1 MRKRPMCLACLGFM
15 LVLVLLRIAGVP
27 LGTPFSDPKYEN
39 KAQQGRKVWI
49 AGTIETYEKKS
60 SNNGYVLRGEGSKG
74 KIYLLAKRGD
84 LPVGA
89 AVRVYGTVKKPESPR
104 NPGMFDEKTYYE
116 GKGCA
121 FYVISE
127 REEVVDAGRRNLG
140 EALRL
145 ERERCCA
152 VLKEMMPEEEAGV
165 LSAMLLGERS
175 ELTEETYLAYQQSGL
190 LHLISVSGMHL
201 MLLGMALRRLL
212 MALHLPKTPA
222 SLAAA
227 AGMVLYGMF
236 TGSGTA
242 TVRAVMMFAVR
253 MGAVAVGRTYDSLSA
268 LSLAAILML
277 AENPS
282 YLEQSGFWLSFG
294 AVTAISGVYPV
305 LAGEKAERKRR
316 GEKTG
321 LEKLAAKGKEAA
333 MVYLSLQLV
342 MIPLQAWYFYE
353 IPVYAVFVNLFMLP
367 MMGVLLGF
375 GAAGGMVGLLS
386 LTLAK
391 EVLLPCRILLFMG
404 NHICALAGMLPG
416 TMWIVGRPQCW
427 QIAVYYAFLGA
438 GTCLL
443 HRQSEQRER
452 EKEHGRRAEQ
462 KNGGHPGVFLAGLL
476 LLAVLGVPRSGEAE
490 LDMLDVGQGDGCY
503 LQTKEGYH
511 LFVDGGSSNVGKVG
525 TYRILP
531 FLKYKGVKKI
541 DCWVVSHTDED
552 HISGLR
558 EILSS
563 GYPVEYLAVAE
574 QMPRDENWEELEA
587 LAEDA
592 GTKVV
597 WLGRGD
603 IWHFGKATF
612 TALHPGKTEAAFGG
626 QSVDKNEESLV
637 LFYQEDDFTGV
648 FTGDIGAAQEEEILT
663 WLQKTKTGADVQKI
677 DFYKAAHHGS
687 RYSNSTGFLESLA
700 PEIALVSCSRT
711 NRYGHPSK
719 EAVGHMQQAGSQVYY
734 TMESGRLCVKKTDG
748 QAVCRGYLEEKEQ
761 WWQ

>member
-89 AVRVYGTVKKPESPR
+89 AVRVYGTVKKPEGPR

-127 REEVVDAGRRNLG
+127 REEVVDAGRWNLG

-165 LSAMLLGERS
+165 LSA
-175 ELTEETYLAYQQSGL
+175 
-190 LHLISVSGMHL
+190 

-242 TVRAVMMFAVR
+242 TVRAVVMFAVR

-353 IPVYAVFVNLFMLP
+353 IPLFAFLPNLFAGAVMTA
-367 MMGVLLGF
+367 VLLT
-375 GAAGGMVGLLS
+375 GAAGLLAGLAS
-386 LTLAK
+386 VKAGSV
-391 EVLLPCRILLFMG
+391 VLLPTRFLLTLLRQMTAAVAQIPGNVWICGQPEKWQMAGYGIILTGLLVILYVRKRKREMNPDGAKRKGAQARKRERMLFGITMFFACVLLFY
-404 NHICALAGMLPG
+404 
-416 TMWIVGRPQCW
+416 RP
-427 QIAVYYAFLGA
+427 
-438 GTCLL
+438 
-443 HRQSEQRER
+443 RETFSIT
-452 EKEHGRRAEQ
+452 A
-462 KNGGHPGVFLAGLL
+462 
-476 LLAVLGVPRSGEAE
+476 
-490 LDMLDVGQGDGCY
+490 LDVGQGDSLVVESGR
-503 LQTKEGYH
+503 
-511 LFVDGGSSNVGKVG
+511 FVMLNDGGSSSASAVGEK
-525 TYRILP
+525 RILP
-531 FLKYKGVKKI
+531 YLKQRGIAALDAVVVTHPDADHTNGILELLELIREQKTALRIRHLFLPVWMKGSEK
-541 DCWVVSHTDED
+541 ENPF
-552 HISGLR
+552 
-558 EILSS
+558 ILAAQKA
-563 GYPVEYLAVAE
+563 GIMVEYLKKG
-574 QMPRDENWEELEA
+574 DEIRAGEL
-587 LAEDA
+587 
-592 GTKVV
+592 TVSV
-597 WLGRGD
+597 
-603 IWHFGKATF
+603 
-612 TALHPGKTEAAFGG
+612 LHPGAGEDYTGEENAG
-626 QSVDKNEESLV
+626 SVV
-637 LFYQEDDFTGV
+637 LQLSCGACRALL
-648 FTGDIGAAQEEEILT
+648 TGDLEGSGEEEVLGAAERCQIL
-663 WLQKTKTGADVQKI
+663 KV
-677 DFYKAAHHGS
+677 AHHGS
-687 RYSNSTGFLESLA
+687 RNSTSEAFLNRIQPQISL
-700 PEIALVSCSRT
+700 ISCAWPG
-711 NRYGHPSK
+711 RYGHPHRELLERLRACKSHIYGTPVDG
-719 EAVGHMQQAGSQVYY
+719 AVTVQLKRD
-734 TMESGRLCVKKTDG
+734 RL
-748 QAVCRGYLEEKEQ
+748 AVHGYRSDVEFPVS
-761 WWQ
+761 

>member
-127 REEVVDAGRRNLG
+127 REEVVDAGRWNLG

-242 TVRAVMMFAVR
+242 TVRAVVMFAVR

-294 AVTAISGVYPV
+294 AVTAISGVCPV
-305 LAGEKAERKRR
+305 LTGEKTERKRR

-353 IPVYAVFVNLFMLP
+353 IPLFAFLPNLFAGAVMTA
-367 MMGVLLGF
+367 VLLT
-375 GAAGGMVGLLS
+375 GAAGLLAGLAS
-386 LTLAK
+386 VKAGSV
-391 EVLLPCRILLFMG
+391 VLLPARFLLTLLRQMTAAVAQIPGNVWICGQPEKWQMAGYGIILTGLLVILYVRKRKREMNPDGAKRTGAQARRRERMLFGITMFFACVLLFY
-404 NHICALAGMLPG
+404 
-416 TMWIVGRPQCW
+416 RP
-427 QIAVYYAFLGA
+427 
-438 GTCLL
+438 
-443 HRQSEQRER
+443 RETFSIT
-452 EKEHGRRAEQ
+452 A
-462 KNGGHPGVFLAGLL
+462 
-476 LLAVLGVPRSGEAE
+476 
-490 LDMLDVGQGDGCY
+490 LDVGQGDSLVVESGR
-503 LQTKEGYH
+503 
-511 LFVDGGSSNVGKVG
+511 FVMLNDGGSSSASAIGEK
-525 TYRILP
+525 RILP
-531 FLKYKGVKKI
+531 YLKQRGIAALDAVVITHPDAESHERNPRTAGADRGAENGASHPPSVPACVDERKRKRKSFYFSRTKSGNYGRISKKGRRDPCRRTHRI
-541 DCWVVSHTDED
+541 GT
-552 HISGLR
+552 
-558 EILSS
+558 SS
-563 GYPVEYLAVAE
+563 GSGRRLYGRGKRRKCCITAFLRCLPRTSDGRSGGKRRRRGPGGGRAVPDFKGGA
-574 QMPRDENWEELEA
+574 PRLEKFNERGISEPHTA
-587 LAEDA
+587 ADQPDFLRVA
-592 GTKVV
+592 GTV
-597 WLGRGD
+597 RPS
-603 IWHFGKATF
+603 A
-612 TALHPGKTEAAFGG
+612 P
-626 QSVDKNEESLV
+626 
-637 LFYQEDDFTGV
+637 
-648 FTGDIGAAQEEEILT
+648 GAAGAASC
-663 WLQKTKTGADVQKI
+663 LQKPYLRNTG
-677 DFYKAAHHGS
+677 GWS
-687 RYSNSTGFLESLA
+687 RDSTA
-700 PEIALVSCSRT
+700 
-711 NRYGHPSK
+711 
-719 EAVGHMQQAGSQVYY
+719 EA
-734 TMESGRLCVKKTDG
+734 
-748 QAVCRGYLEEKEQ
+748 
-761 WWQ
+761 

>member
-127 REEVVDAGRRNLG
+127 REEVVDAGRWNLG

-242 TVRAVMMFAVR
+242 TVRAVVMFAVR

-353 IPVYAVFVNLFMLP
+353 IPLFAFLPNLFAGAVMTA
-367 MMGVLLGF
+367 VLLT
-375 GAAGGMVGLLS
+375 GAAGLLAGLAS
-386 LTLAK
+386 VKAGSV
-391 EVLLPCRILLFMG
+391 VLLPTRFLLTLLRQMTAAVAQIPGNVWICGQPEKWQMAGYGIILTGLLVILYVRKRKREMNPDGAKRKGAQARKRERMLFGITMFFACVLLFY
-404 NHICALAGMLPG
+404 
-416 TMWIVGRPQCW
+416 RP
-427 QIAVYYAFLGA
+427 
-438 GTCLL
+438 
-443 HRQSEQRER
+443 RETFSIT
-452 EKEHGRRAEQ
+452 A
-462 KNGGHPGVFLAGLL
+462 
-476 LLAVLGVPRSGEAE
+476 
-490 LDMLDVGQGDGCY
+490 LDVGQGDSLVVESGR
-503 LQTKEGYH
+503 
-511 LFVDGGSSNVGKVG
+511 FVMLNDGGSSSASAVGEK
-525 TYRILP
+525 RILP
-531 FLKYKGVKKI
+531 YLKQRGIAALDAVVVTHPDADHTNGILELLELIGEQKTALRIPSVPACVDERKRKRKSFYFSRTKSGNYGRISKKGRRDPCRRTHRI
-541 DCWVVSHTDED
+541 GT
-552 HISGLR
+552 
-558 EILSS
+558 SS
-563 GYPVEYLAVAE
+563 GSGRRLYGRGKRRKCCITAFLRCLPRTSDGRSGGKRRRRGPGGGRAVPDFKGGA
-574 QMPRDENWEELEA
+574 PRLEKFNERGISEPHTA
-587 LAEDA
+587 ADQPDFLRVA
-592 GTKVV
+592 GTV
-597 WLGRGD
+597 RPS
-603 IWHFGKATF
+603 A
-612 TALHPGKTEAAFGG
+612 P
-626 QSVDKNEESLV
+626 
-637 LFYQEDDFTGV
+637 
-648 FTGDIGAAQEEEILT
+648 GAAGAASC
-663 WLQKTKTGADVQKI
+663 LQKPYLRNTG
-677 DFYKAAHHGS
+677 GWS
-687 RYSNSTGFLESLA
+687 RDSTA
-700 PEIALVSCSRT
+700 
-711 NRYGHPSK
+711 
-719 EAVGHMQQAGSQVYY
+719 EA
-734 TMESGRLCVKKTDG
+734 
-748 QAVCRGYLEEKEQ
+748 
-761 WWQ
+761 

>member
-39 KAQQGRKVWI
+39 EAQQGRKVWI

-127 REEVVDAGRRNLG
+127 REEVVDVGRWNLG

-227 AGMVLYGMF
+227 AGMVLYGRF

-242 TVRAVMMFAVR
+242 TVRAVVMFAVR

-321 LEKLAAKGKEAA
+321 LEKLAVKGKEAA

-353 IPVYAVFVNLFMLP
+353 IPLFAFLPNLFAGAVMTAAVAQIPGNVWICGQPEKGQMAGYGIILTGLLVILYVRKRKREMNPDGAKRKGAQARRWERMLFGIT
-367 MMGVLLGF
+367 MFFACVLLF
-375 GAAGGMVGLLS
+375 Y
-386 LTLAK
+386 
-391 EVLLPCRILLFMG
+391 
-404 NHICALAGMLPG
+404 
-416 TMWIVGRPQCW
+416 RP
-427 QIAVYYAFLGA
+427 
-438 GTCLL
+438 
-443 HRQSEQRER
+443 RETFSIT
-452 EKEHGRRAEQ
+452 A
-462 KNGGHPGVFLAGLL
+462 
-476 LLAVLGVPRSGEAE
+476 
-490 LDMLDVGQGDGCY
+490 LDVGQGDALVVESGR
-503 LQTKEGYH
+503 
-511 LFVDGGSSNVGKVG
+511 FVMLNDGGSSSASAIGEK
-525 TYRILP
+525 RILP
-531 FLKYKGVKKI
+531 YLKQRGIAALDAVVVTHPDADHTNGILELLELIGEQKTALRIRHLFLPVWMKGSEK
-541 DCWVVSHTDED
+541 ENPF
-552 HISGLR
+552 
-558 EILSS
+558 ILAAQKA
-563 GYPVEYLAVAE
+563 GIMVEYLKKG
-574 QMPRDENWEELEA
+574 DEIRAGEL
-587 LAEDA
+587 
-592 GTKVV
+592 TISV
-597 WLGRGD
+597 
-603 IWHFGKATF
+603 
-612 TALHPGKTEAAFGG
+612 LHPGAGEDYTGEENAG
-626 QSVDKNEESLV
+626 SVV
-637 LFYQEDDFTGV
+637 LQLSCGACRALL
-648 FTGDIGAAQEEEILT
+648 TGDLEGSGEEEVLGAAERCQIL
-663 WLQKTKTGADVQKI
+663 KV
-677 DFYKAAHHGS
+677 AHHGS
-687 RYSNSTGFLESLA
+687 RNSTSEAFLNRIQPQISL
-700 PEIALVSCSRT
+700 ISCAWPG
-711 NRYGHPSK
+711 RYGHPHRELLERLRACKSHIYGTPVDG
-719 EAVGHMQQAGSQVYY
+719 AVTVQLKRD
-734 TMESGRLCVKKTDG
+734 RL
-748 QAVCRGYLEEKEQ
+748 AVHGYWSDVEFPVS
-761 WWQ
+761 

>member
-127 REEVVDAGRRNLG
+127 REEVVDAGRWNLG

-242 TVRAVMMFAVR
+242 TVRAVVMFAVR
-253 MGAVAVGRTYDSLSA
+253 KYGITNQPQQKSDE
-268 LSLAAILML
+268 I
-277 AENPS
+277 
-282 YLEQSGFWLSFG
+282 QS
-294 AVTAISGVYPV
+294 
-305 LAGEKAERKRR
+305 
-316 GEKTG
+316 
-321 LEKLAAKGKEAA
+321 
-333 MVYLSLQLV
+333 
-342 MIPLQAWYFYE
+342 
-353 IPVYAVFVNLFMLP
+353 
-367 MMGVLLGF
+367 
-375 GAAGGMVGLLS
+375 
-386 LTLAK
+386 
-391 EVLLPCRILLFMG
+391 
-404 NHICALAGMLPG
+404 
-416 TMWIVGRPQCW
+416 
-427 QIAVYYAFLGA
+427 
-438 GTCLL
+438 
-443 HRQSEQRER
+443 
-452 EKEHGRRAEQ
+452 
-462 KNGGHPGVFLAGLL
+462 
-476 LLAVLGVPRSGEAE
+476 
-490 LDMLDVGQGDGCY
+490 
-503 LQTKEGYH
+503 
-511 LFVDGGSSNVGKVG
+511 
-525 TYRILP
+525 
-531 FLKYKGVKKI
+531 
-541 DCWVVSHTDED
+541 
-552 HISGLR
+552 
-558 EILSS
+558 
-563 GYPVEYLAVAE
+563 
-574 QMPRDENWEELEA
+574 
-587 LAEDA
+587 
-592 GTKVV
+592 
-597 WLGRGD
+597 
-603 IWHFGKATF
+603 
-612 TALHPGKTEAAFGG
+612 
-626 QSVDKNEESLV
+626 
-637 LFYQEDDFTGV
+637 
-648 FTGDIGAAQEEEILT
+648 
-663 WLQKTKTGADVQKI
+663 
-677 DFYKAAHHGS
+677 
-687 RYSNSTGFLESLA
+687 
-700 PEIALVSCSRT
+700 
-711 NRYGHPSK
+711 
-719 EAVGHMQQAGSQVYY
+719 
-734 TMESGRLCVKKTDG
+734 
-748 QAVCRGYLEEKEQ
+748 
-761 WWQ
+761 

>member
-39 KAQQGRKVWI
+39 EAQQGRKVWI

-127 REEVVDAGRRNLG
+127 REEVVDVGRWNLG

-242 TVRAVMMFAVR
+242 TVRAVVMFAVR

-353 IPVYAVFVNLFMLP
+353 IPLFAFLPNLFAGAVMTA
-367 MMGVLLGF
+367 VLLP
-375 GAAGGMVGLLS
+375 GAAGLLAGLAS
-386 LTLAK
+386 VKAGSV
-391 EVLLPCRILLFMG
+391 VLLPARFLLTLLRQMTAAVAQIPGNVWICGQPEKWQMAGYGIILTGLLVILYVRKRKREMNPDGAKRKGAQARRRERMLFGITMFFACVLLFY
-404 NHICALAGMLPG
+404 
-416 TMWIVGRPQCW
+416 RP
-427 QIAVYYAFLGA
+427 
-438 GTCLL
+438 
-443 HRQSEQRER
+443 RETFSIT
-452 EKEHGRRAEQ
+452 A
-462 KNGGHPGVFLAGLL
+462 
-476 LLAVLGVPRSGEAE
+476 
-490 LDMLDVGQGDGCY
+490 LDVGQGDSLVVESGR
-503 LQTKEGYH
+503 
-511 LFVDGGSSNVGKVG
+511 FVMLNDGGSSSASAVGEK
-525 TYRILP
+525 RILP
-531 FLKYKGVKKI
+531 YLKQRGIAALDAVVVTHPDADHTNGILELLELIGEQKTALRIRHLFLPVWMKGSEK
-541 DCWVVSHTDED
+541 ENPF
-552 HISGLR
+552 
-558 EILSS
+558 ILAAQKA
-563 GYPVEYLAVAE
+563 GIMVEYLKKG
-574 QMPRDENWEELEA
+574 DEIRAGEL
-587 LAEDA
+587 
-592 GTKVV
+592 TVSV
-597 WLGRGD
+597 
-603 IWHFGKATF
+603 
-612 TALHPGKTEAAFGG
+612 LHPGAGEDYTGEENAG
-626 QSVDKNEESLV
+626 SVV
-637 LFYQEDDFTGV
+637 LQLSCGACRALL
-648 FTGDIGAAQEEEILT
+648 TGDLEGSGEEEVLGAAERCQIL
-663 WLQKTKTGADVQKI
+663 KV
-677 DFYKAAHHGS
+677 AHHGS
-687 RYSNSTGFLESLA
+687 RNSTSEAFLNRIQPQISL
-700 PEIALVSCSRT
+700 ISCAWPG
-711 NRYGHPSK
+711 RYGHPHRELLERLRACKSHIYGTPVDG
-719 EAVGHMQQAGSQVYY
+719 AVTVQLKRD
-734 TMESGRLCVKKTDG
+734 RL
-748 QAVCRGYLEEKEQ
+748 AVHGYRSDVEFPVS
-761 WWQ
+761 